1 MHLSGGTIFGILSL
15 WGYRTRFYTD
25 EGPVAIRHFGGF
37 GTHSRLILSLGVS
50 IYGLWY
56 WLFAVTGSLIAMG
69 SRLEIGELAVDPPNS
84 PDCATLYTFMFAK
97 VRADGGIRIF
107 YIIAC
112 ILCTIYFGIM
122 LLASSIAGRKRL
134 QNIVEL
140 ARQKRWADTSR
151 LRFATGFKYHELQII
166 YKTLRLLNFAWLV
179 YSALLIEFTL
189 NFNNV
194 TAVLGGPHSSE
205 LHLPGQLLP
214 LLIGAFGFV
223 RICYLVLES
232 WRSGNDV
239 EPSLATNQRMRLE
252 ARTLHTKDLP
262 LAFSPAMKREERVR
276 KEHEPDEVDELE
288 RRRGRAA
295 RYLVSWLPWLSLL
308 EGFRDEPVMGIGKEK
323 RWSEYSGVPQE
334 RERIELERPPRRGER
349 GEERVE
355 GATGNGTAVRHG
367 ETV

>member
-1 MHLSGGTIFGILSL
+1 
-15 WGYRTRFYTD
+15 
-25 EGPVAIRHFGGF
+25 
-37 GTHSRLILSLGVS
+37 
-50 IYGLWY
+50 
-56 WLFAVTGSLIAMG
+56 
-69 SRLEIGELAVDPPNS
+69 
-84 PDCATLYTFMFAK
+84 
-97 VRADGGIRIF
+97 
-107 YIIAC
+107 
-112 ILCTIYFGIM
+112 
-122 LLASSIAGRKRL
+122 
-134 QNIVEL
+134 
-140 ARQKRWADTSR
+140 
-151 LRFATGFKYHELQII
+151 
-166 YKTLRLLNFAWLV
+166 LV

-239 EPSLATNQRMRLE
+239 EPSLATNQRTRLE

-308 EGFRDEPVMGIGKEK
+308 EGFRDEPVMDMGKEK

-355 GATGNGTAVRHG
+355 GATGNGSAVRHG